1 MNPLFAEQNKVSP
14 AKSADWLRAGRH
26 VFQAY
31 CLPLFQ
37 ITHRHTGV
45 LDVGAGGRV
54 RLLTR
59 SWLGLGCC

>member
-37 ITHRHTGV
+37 ITHRHTAV
-45 LDVGAGGRV
+45 LDVGAGGYACYLDR
-54 RLLTR
+54 
-59 SWLGLGCC
+59 G